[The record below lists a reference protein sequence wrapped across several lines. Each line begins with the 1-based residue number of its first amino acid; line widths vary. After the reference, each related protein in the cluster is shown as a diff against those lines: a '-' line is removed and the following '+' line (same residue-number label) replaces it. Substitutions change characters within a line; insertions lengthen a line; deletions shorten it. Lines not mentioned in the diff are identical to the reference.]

1 MPSNNDF
8 GSCST
13 RLIRSEI
20 EISQSSVD
28 TIMRDLL
35 LYPCKIRLLQRITN
49 DDKIIPK
56 QF

>member
-1 MPSNNDF
+1 M
-8 GSCST
+8 T